1 MLITSIPFDENFT
14 IYIDG
19 KKTIPE
25 KVNTSFL
32 GVNVENGIHDI
43 EMIYHSPGLKTG
55 KMVSVFGLLLYF
67 FYRKLQLGNM
77 FRFL

>member
-19 KKTIPE
+19 KETVPE

-43 EMIYHSPGLKTG
+43 EMIYHSPGLKAG
-55 KMVSVFGLLLYF
+55 KMVSVFGLLLFF

-77 FRFL
+77 FRFF